1 MHLGDKIIITGAGS
15 GLGKFIAGLDVD
27 CVEMTRSNREKVIN
41 TFYNKNST
49 VIVHCAFNNSINIDD
64 YYKYLDD
71 NILLTKELT
80 QIPHKKFIYL
90 SSINVYREE
99 WSAYKLS
106 KLFAESIVK
115 NHATNPLILRSGAI
129 LGRTMRYNTFLKILK
144 EKSPNLSLSGE
155 SSFNYV
161 LQEDLASFI
170 LEAIDKEIIGTYN
183 FTSKGN
189 ITLKELSTLFESHPQ
204 FGNYVYDTPEIDNG
218 DLEKYCRSAN
228 KTCIDIIE
236 EFRKNY
242 EH

>member
-1 MHLGDKIIITGAGS
+1 MAG
-15 GLGKFIAGLDVD
+15 
-27 CVEMTRSNREKVIN
+27 
-41 TFYNKNST
+41 
-49 VIVHCAFNNSINIDD
+49 
-64 YYKYLDD
+64 
-71 NILLTKELT
+71 
-80 QIPHKKFIYL
+80 
-90 SSINVYREE
+90 
-99 WSAYKLS
+99 
-106 KLFAESIVK
+106 
-115 NHATNPLILRSGAI
+115 
-129 LGRTMRYNTFLKILK
+129 TFLKILK